1 MHGDGKPLYRCRIEA
16 GMSRTPWNA
25 LIDACKEG
33 AEGKCGR
40 DVQVFFEVVEE
51 TVFWLSSQRSWIA
64 PFLVQKARN
73 LAQQFGGGL
82 QVRGHCSAAAVI
94 FQ

>member
-1 MHGDGKPLYRCRIEA
+1 V
-16 GMSRTPWNA
+16 
-25 LIDACKEG
+25 DACKDR

-51 TVFWLSSQRSWIA
+51 MVFWLSSQRSWIA
-64 PFLVQKARN
+64 PFLGQEARN
-73 LAQQFGGGL
+73 LVQRFGGGL
-82 QVRGHCSAAAVI
+82 LVRGHCSAVAVI